1 MDAKFK
7 TAFVMLY
14 NLFLNSWGCSK
25 KGWSMWSVWDAAT
38 VEDACDDVR
47 RILTKSAAPLSAC
60 LVPLLCAQK
69 YAFLLLSQP
78 SFACCLPSPP
88 ASLSVRLFSLAF
100 PPLLCMFVLY
110 VRRRCRRRGDNDQA
124 SRKQQQQQAFSLPQR
139 GNAVLLMSLAN
150 NALTE

>member
-1 MDAKFK
+1 
-7 TAFVMLY
+7 MLY

-60 LVPLLCAQK
+60 LVPLLCAQQ

-88 ASLSVRLFSLAF
+88 ASLSVRLFSPTCF
-100 PPLLCMFVLY
+100 PSTVVY
-110 VRRRCRRRGDNDQA
+110 VCVVCSSSLSSARRQRPGQPKAAAAASILSASTRQRCPADVSG
-124 SRKQQQQQAFSLPQR
+124 K
-139 GNAVLLMSLAN
+139 
-150 NALTE
+150 